1 VQTEMQMET
10 SLPLPIA
17 HQPTNR
23 AEETRLAIEHLDV
36 SFMRRFTKLMFNP
49 TNPFIAGASVLGSIV
64 AAQTA
69 YMQGTYEP
77 LPHPKKDRSFGIEYY
92 EGEQRH
98 SSMKRIIVLGD
109 SLVVGVGCN
118 AAPVISQ
125 SLARGFAQR
134 FKSNV
139 AWRSF
144 GIDGGDARTIH
155 QSTIES
161 VRSLVR
167 GSREHTNNGHSSSRE
182 TGPSGRTNGANS
194 MGMTIDAC
202 VIICG
207 LNDFKKLWKGRTAMI
222 FQRDLENFVMDLR
235 ECLGP
240 DCLIVLP
247 ALPMEPTRFPE
258 PLRSFVILISE
269 VFDEQK
275 KSLCSENPHTL
286 YVQKPSVRWWRR
298 VHERFGGVM
307 SGDGVHP
314 NETGY
319 QVFGEWLGGVVARRF
334 KEMARSAGGSM

>member
-1 VQTEMQMET
+1 MVEVQTEMEVET
-10 SLPLPIA
+10 SLPLPQTD
-17 HQPTNR
+17 QPTNR

-92 EGEQRH
+92 DGEQGH

-134 FKSNV
+134 FKSDV

-155 QSTIES
+155 QSTIDS

-167 GSREHTNNGHSSSRE
+167 GN
-182 TGPSGRTNGANS
+182 RTNTSSGHANS
-194 MGMTIDAC
+194 NETDASRRTSGEGQADMRIDAC

-207 LNDFKKLWKGRTAMI
+207 LNDFKKLWKGRTAII
-222 FQRDLENFVMDLR
+222 FRRDLENFVMELR

-240 DCLIVLP
+240 V
-247 ALPMEPTRFPE
+247 
-258 PLRSFVILISE
+258 SHSG
-269 VFDEQK
+269 VFE
-275 KSLCSENPHTL
+275 
-286 YVQKPSVRWWRR
+286 
-298 VHERFGGVM
+298 M
-307 SGDGVHP
+307 S
-314 NETGY
+314 T
-319 QVFGEWLGGVVARRF
+319 
-334 KEMARSAGGSM
+334 